1 MGNIRIPFEADTF
14 YHVYNHG
21 NGDDNVFRCDE
32 NYRYFLLKYKKYIPA
47 IAETYAYCLMPNHF
61 HFLIRTHEA
70 NAIQL
75 ANKEVDKIITHT
87 FSNFFNSYT
96 RSFNVYY
103 NRKGSLFLDNF
114 QRKKVETEEYLLKL
128 IHYIHFNPVKH
139 GFVTSIE
146 DWAHSSYPVYLSNE
160 PTFVEK
166 EKVISLFGD
175 KKKFLQVH
183 RSNPQLHEGVL

>member
-21 NGDDNVFRCDE
+21 NGDDNIFRCDE

-61 HFLIRTHEA
+61 HFLIRTREA

-75 ANKEVDKIITHT
+75 PNKDVDKIITHT

-146 DWAHSSYPVYLSNE
+146 DWVHSSYPVYLSNE

-175 KKKFLQVH
+175 NTNFLQVH